1 MEGLA
6 LCRGEGQT
14 KVSFIDIRIFWES
27 LGLKRG
33 KRVLGLS
40 HAALNPPLPG
50 LCSLCSL
57 MVLGSGRRGLGG
69 SLVPPL
75 SGTTGE
81 RARLL
86 SPKKMNVALGG
97 PAASKWVREG
107 TATQRW
113 AQEGH
118 WGDQREVKANTTTR
132 DRAR

>member
-1 MEGLA
+1 MVGLV

-27 LGLKRG
+27 LGLRRG
-33 KRVLGLS
+33 KRVLGLCD
-40 HAALNPPLPG
+40 AALNPPLPG
-50 LCSLCSL
+50 LRSLCSL
-57 MVLGSGRRGLGG
+57 MVLGPGRRGLGG

-75 SGTTGE
+75 WGTTGE
-81 RARLL
+81 RAPLL

-97 PAASKWVREG
+97 PAASSCVREG
-107 TATQRW
+107 AATRRW

-118 WGDQREVKANTTTR
+118 WGDQREVKANMTTR